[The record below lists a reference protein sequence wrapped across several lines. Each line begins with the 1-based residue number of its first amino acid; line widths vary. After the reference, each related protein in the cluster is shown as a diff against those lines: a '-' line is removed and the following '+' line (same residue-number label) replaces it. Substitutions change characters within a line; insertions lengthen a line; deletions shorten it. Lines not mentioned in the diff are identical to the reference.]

1 MGFLRRAYP
10 LLKMFV
16 LAFLL
21 ATYVLFLATISV
33 AYFSGGWV
41 VVLIDRYREGLW
53 EVTLLFAVLPLASYV
68 VIREMRTSYREIK
81 KIRRSK

>member
-1 MGFLRRAYP
+1 
-10 LLKMFV
+10 MFV

-21 ATYVLFLATISV
+21 ATYVLFLTTISV

-41 VVLIDRYREGLW
+41 IVLVNKYREGLW
-53 EVTLLFAVLPLASYV
+53 EVALLLTVLPLASYV
-68 VIREMRTSYREIK
+68 VIRELRASYRELK

>member
-21 ATYVLFLATISV
+21 ATYVLFLTTISA

-41 VVLIDRYREGLW
+41 IVLVNKYREGLW
-53 EVTLLFAVLPLASYV
+53 EVTLLLAVLPLASYV
-68 VIREMRTSYREIK
+68 VIRELCASYRELK